1 MKINGVNYGIPTIGF
16 KAVKQLSQ
24 YGVSLFEL
32 NFKRDFLSI
41 VSAFAGIA
49 TGLNSDDVD
58 DLIEQHLL
66 GGGSMDGWIEEI
78 TKAVENS
85 PFLQSMNKK
94 QSKKETLETV
104 KTIAKKV
111 KQEQ

>member
-24 YGVSLFEL
+24 YGVSLFDL
-32 NFKRDFLSI
+32 DFKRDFLSI
-41 VSAFAGIA
+41 ISAFAGLA

-66 GGGSMDGWIEEI
+66 GGGTMEEWVDEI
-78 TKAVENS
+78 LKAVENS

-94 QSKKETLETV
+94 QKKAQSKTAVKEKATE
-104 KTIAKKV
+104 
-111 KQEQ
+111 